1 MKPTGKKY
9 DIDSFEQLINVM
21 NKDNF
26 ESITMDFLL
35 WMGYVMQVMEAS
47 RKAFPE
53 ETKDKTNW
61 EIAQC
66 HFIWTD
72 DGVNEA
78 KSVTIKN
85 TTTGEVTTLNI
96 KSS

>member
-1 MKPTGKKY
+1 MEPTGKKY
-9 DIDSFEQLINVM
+9 DIDSFEQLVNVM
-21 NKDNF
+21 NRDNF
-26 ESITMDFLL
+26 EGLTMDFLL
-35 WMGYVMQVMEAS
+35 WMGYVMQLMEES

-53 ETKDKTNW
+53 ETKDMTNW

-85 TTTGEVTTLNI
+85 TKTGEVTTLNL